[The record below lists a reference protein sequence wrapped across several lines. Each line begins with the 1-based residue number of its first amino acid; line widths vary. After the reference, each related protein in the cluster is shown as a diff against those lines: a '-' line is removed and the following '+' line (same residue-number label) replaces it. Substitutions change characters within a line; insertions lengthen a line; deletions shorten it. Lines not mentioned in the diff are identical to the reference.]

1 MINTKLGV
9 TFLLCGICL
18 LVSCS
23 SEDPSNGANG
33 NPNWE
38 LTGHIDMTRS
48 DIETVDGI
56 NKFSYKLMEE
66 ACKLS
71 EDGGFCVSPISIS
84 LYLGMLANAS
94 DGDCRGQILSALG
107 SENINDLNTLSRK
120 LMQYLPYGDNRSS
133 LEINNHFWVARHN
146 NVSKDFSSVVGSY
159 FNAGIEYVDFH
170 KETTINA
177 INKWIYDNTSGKIPV
192 ILDQYWENYRDTEM
206 ICANAVYF
214 KGNWESKFPKDKT
227 APGKFYT
234 SKGAVDVEMMHRTL
248 NAVYFENETAR
259 YVILNFEGYGN
270 AMELYLPS
278 DDMDLHKFV
287 GMLSSSEMTDLYKK
301 GEYCEVT
308 LSMPSFNKSNE
319 TDIFGILSEIGI
331 PALDNA
337 DLSPMGLKNMAI
349 VPVHKTSIKVD
360 EEGAELAAVTA
371 NVGDLANVPEDYKE
385 VTLELDRPFVYVI
398 RNRTTDAILMAGVVA
413 DPR

>member
-1 MINTKLGV
+1 MRGFKIIV
-9 TFLLCGICL
+9 LCLAVCVCL
-18 LVSCS
+18 FTSCTS
-23 SEDPSNGANG
+23 DDPKNSHG

-38 LTGHIDMTRS
+38 LTDHIDMTRS

-66 ACKLS
+66 ACRLS
-71 EDGGFCVSPISIS
+71 EDGEFCVSPISIS

-94 DGDCRGQILSALG
+94 AGDCRAQILSALG
-107 SENINDLNTLSRK
+107 SENINDLNILSRK

-133 LEINNHFWVARHN
+133 LEISNHFWVARHN
-146 NVSKDFSSVVGSY
+146 KVSKEFSSVVGSY

-170 KETTINA
+170 KKATIDA
-177 INKWIYDNTSGKIPV
+177 INRWIYDNTSGKIPV
-192 ILDQYWENYRDTEM
+192 ILDQYWENYRETEM

-214 KGNWESKFPKDKT
+214 KGNWESKFPTYKT

-234 SKGAVDVEMMHRTL
+234 SKGAVDVEMMHQTL
-248 NAVYFENETAR
+248 NAVYFENETAG
-259 YVILNFEGYGN
+259 YVSLNFDGFAN
-270 AMELYLPS
+270 HMDLYLPA
-278 DDMDLHKFV
+278 DDIDLHQFV

-319 TDIFGILSEIGI
+319 TDIFEILSEIGI
-331 PALDNA
+331 PALDNV
-337 DLSPMGLKNMAI
+337 DLSPMGLKDMAI
-349 VPVHKTSIKVD
+349 VPIHKTSIKVD
-360 EEGAELAAVTA
+360 EEGAELAAVT
-371 NVGDLANVPEDYKE
+371 VGVGETTAAAEEYKK
-385 VTLELDRPFVYVI
+385 VSVDFNRPFFYII
-398 RNRTTDAILMAGVVA
+398 RNSNTNAILMAGVIA